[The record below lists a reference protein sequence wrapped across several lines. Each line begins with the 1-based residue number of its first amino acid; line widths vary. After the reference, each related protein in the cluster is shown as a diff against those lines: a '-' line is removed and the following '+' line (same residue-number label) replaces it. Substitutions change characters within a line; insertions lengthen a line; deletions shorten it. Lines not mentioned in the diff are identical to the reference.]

1 MSPMLFSDTRNG
13 PTQTL
18 VAELRDYPE
27 WHRGRARYGLW
38 LAPIVDEA
46 LHGYVDTVR
55 GQLADL
61 LHPSPERQLH
71 LTLFVCGFE
80 QPEPVLDDDF
90 TPAKLRQQIEL
101 LGRTRGKPCSFP
113 LGRVDSFASA
123 AFIPVGDPEA
133 RLSRW
138 REVLQRTGSEIRQAA
153 YVPHITLG
161 LYKRKVTAAVLRKRL
176 ADIEPPPP
184 CLAVTELHYATY
196 CARTHFGH
204 LESRHRMTLD
214 A

>member
-1 MSPMLFSDTRNG
+1 MLFSDTRNG
-13 PTQTL
+13 PAETL

-27 WHRGRARYGLW
+27 WHQGRARYGLW
-38 LAPIVDEA
+38 LVPVVDEA
-46 LHGYVDTVR
+46 LHGYVDSVR

-61 LHPSPERQLH
+61 LHPSLERQLH

-80 QPEPVLDDDF
+80 QSERVADDDF
-90 TPAKLRQQIEL
+90 TPTQLSDQIERL
-101 LGRTRGKPCSFP
+101 SHRRGRPCSFP

-123 AFIPVGDPEA
+123 AFIPVGDPEG

-138 REVLQRTGSEIRQAA
+138 REVLEHTGSEIRQAA

-161 LYKRKVTAAVLRKRL
+161 LYKRKVAAEVVRQRL
-176 ADIEPPPP
+176 ADIAPPPAH
-184 CLAVTELHYATY
+184 LAVTELHYATY
-196 CARTHFGH
+196 SARMHFGP
-204 LESRHRMTLD
+204 LERRHRLTLE